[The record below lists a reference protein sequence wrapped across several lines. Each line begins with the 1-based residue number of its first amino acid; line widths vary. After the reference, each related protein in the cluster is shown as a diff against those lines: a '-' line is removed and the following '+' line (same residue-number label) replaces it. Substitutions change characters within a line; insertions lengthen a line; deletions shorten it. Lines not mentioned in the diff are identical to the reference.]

1 MAQGPGEGVRLP
13 NSVHESRSWRIREIV
28 PDFRLEDAWALPAE
42 GSAGDFPQLLG
53 LAASLDP
60 AQADSR
66 ATRFLWELRNR
77 LGKWF
82 DLGRTSV
89 AAGPGASSTGELPIP
104 GAAETSLSDR
114 LPEDLRG
121 TTAGGEF
128 GTLFT
133 PLYRTEN
140 EAAAEISNRTV
151 HGVLHL
157 GWVDRGEGRYQ
168 GEMAVYVKPRGAFG
182 QAYMQ
187 LIKPFRHLIVY
198 PALLRQFGRAW
209 EGRRR

>member
-1 MAQGPGEGVRLP
+1 MRLP
-13 NSVHESRSWRIREIV
+13 NAVHESRPWRIREVV
-28 PDFRLEDAWALPAE
+28 PDFRLEDAWVLPAQGGAE
-42 GSAGDFPQLLG
+42 EFPALLG

-60 AQADSR
+60 AKSDSG
-66 ATRFLWELRNR
+66 ATRFLWELRDR
-77 LGKWF
+77 LGRWF
-82 DLGRTSV
+82 GLGRTSV
-89 AAGPGASSTGELPIP
+89 EAGSGAPELPIP
-104 GAAETSLSDR
+104 GAAETSLAAR

-121 TTAGGEF
+121 TTAKGEF

-151 HGVLHL
+151 HGVVHF
-157 GWVDRGEGRYQ
+157 GWVERGEGRYQ
-168 GEMAVYVKPRGAFG
+168 GEMAVYVKPRGTFG
-182 QAYMQ
+182 QGYMA

-209 EGRRR
+209 DSRPR